1 MNSGQRLQDLRGAFK
16 VAVLATS
23 LILSM
28 VSSGARAQV
37 PDGFP
42 SRPIKIVVPVA
53 PGGNLDAVTRAVGER
68 MSTWL
73 KQPVIVENRTGA
85 SSSLGSRY
93 VAQAAPDGYTL
104 LAMANTFLS
113 TPTVLS
119 SAGYDVARDFAGVS
133 QMVQVPNIII
143 VPTASPY
150 RSLEDLIAAA
160 RANPGGLTLATAGHG
175 SVAHIAAERF
185 MRHVGVKFTLVPY
198 KGNGPALID
207 MIGGRVATM
216 FDQVSTSAPRIE
228 GKQLRGIAVTGQT
241 RVARL
246 PDVPTMAEAGV
257 NDFIDYTFNGLAAPV
272 KTPPEILARLH
283 QAVVESLKDPELIR
297 SFAAGSIEAVPS
309 ASHEAFTRWMREEAA
324 RYAKLAKDA
333 NFTVE

>member
-1 MNSGQRLQDLRGAFK
+1 MIRRRRFHKLCAALAGAL
-16 VAVLATS
+16 VLAPMTS
-23 LILSM
+23 FE
-28 VSSGARAQV
+28 AQAQAA
-37 PDGFP
+37 DTFP
-42 SRPIKIVVPVA
+42 SKPIKIVVPVA
-53 PGGNLDAVTRAVGER
+53 PGGNLDAVARAVGER

-73 KQPVIVENRTGA
+73 RQPVIVENRTGA

-133 QMVQVPNIII
+133 QMVRVPNIII
-143 VPTASPY
+143 VPTGSPY
-150 RSLEDLIAAA
+150 RSVEDLIAAA

-228 GKQLRGIAVTGQT
+228 GKQLRGLAVTGET

-246 PDVPTMAEAGV
+246 ADVPTMAEAGV
-257 NDFIDYTFNGLAAPV
+257 KDFIDYTFNGLAAPI
-272 KTPPEILARLH
+272 KTPPEVLGRLH
-283 QAVVESLKDPELIR
+283 QAVVEALKDPELIK

-309 ASHEAFTRWMREEAA
+309 PSHQAFTQWMREEAA